1 MRSLI
6 LLPLLLAAPALAAQA
21 AAPGELR
28 VMTGGEGSTLSID
41 SLTLVHSG
49 ATRYTVNLV
58 TRFEGPVAL
67 PSGDSIDR
75 EIDLE
80 EIDCGDPRRVRGL
93 LAQLFLGDRMVEV
106 ETLPGRWTLVPV
118 VRVEAIEATC
128 AFLTQ
133 SFAARLPVEAGA
145 EADRQPVLVNLPAV
159 RQRAA
164 RETQAILHGSETA
177 LPDVAVRFRVT
188 PQGQVERGTIRVVSP
203 VAPEIADA
211 ARRVAASMRF
221 TPARLRGV
229 AVSVWLSQSVRFSRP
244 APAAPA
250 APNP

>member
-6 LLPLLLAAPALAAQA
+6 LMPLLLAASALSAQE

-28 VMTGGEGSTLSID
+28 LMTGDEGSTLSID
-41 SLTLVHSG
+41 SLTIVHSG
-49 ATRYTVNLV
+49 ATRFTVNTV
-58 TRFEGPVAL
+58 TRFGGPVAL

-80 EIDCGDPRRVRGL
+80 EIDCAEPRRVRSM
-93 LAQLFLGDRMVEV
+93 LAQLFLGERVVDVT
-106 ETLPGRWTLVPV
+106 TLAGRWTLVPV
-118 VRVEAIEATC
+118 ARVEAVQASC

-145 EADRQPVLVNLPAV
+145 DADLQPVLANPAAV
-159 RQRAA
+159 RLRAA
-164 RETQAILHGSETA
+164 REAQAILRGSETA

-188 PQGQVERGTIRVVSP
+188 PQGQVERASIRVLSP
-203 VAPEIADA
+203 VAPEVADA
-211 ARRVAASMRF
+211 ARRVAASMHF

-229 AVSVWLSQSVRFSRP
+229 AVAVWVSQAVRFSRP